1 MTNKTKTDKL
11 EAHSMH
17 SIVILQMKLSNMM
30 LVKNQKL
37 LRLRLVPSFKL
48 KSVLYCTYIVNYVQ
62 KYIFFLLFLFIL
74 ANACKRGLVVA
85 GFFLFAVLYLFC
97 FCCGCSFCQSVFAA
111 CLLLSFILGDGLC
124 DQIYDK
130 FSLSFTVY

>member
-62 KYIFFLLFLFIL
+62 KYFFFLLFLFIL

-85 GFFLFAVLYLFC
+85 GFFLFAVVYLFC
-97 FCCGCSFCQSVFAA
+97 FLLWMFFLSVSFRC
-111 CLLLSFILGDGLC
+111 LSFAFFYSRGW
-124 DQIYDK
+124 
-130 FSLSFTVY
+130 FM